1 MVSGPAYNRRVTL
14 PATTSFGDGTIH
26 EFVARLASAEPA
38 PGGGSASAIAAS
50 LGAGLVAM
58 VAALS
63 LGRPRY
69 AAHEELLRDLHDRG
83 LALASH
89 LIRLA
94 DDDAAAYAGFAEAL
108 KLPKESAEAA
118 DARTRAMRTAARR
131 AADVPLETVEACLEV
146 VAAAEALAGRSNRNA
161 SSDLNVAA
169 RLASA
174 AAHGAA
180 ENVLVN
186 LPSLDPADP
195 FVADA
200 EARVP
205 GLLTEVDRLAERVR
219 ESVASGVER
228 EPVVTP
234 AVTPTATAD
243 AGHA

>member
-1 MVSGPAYNRRVTL
+1 VTQ
-14 PATTSFGDGTIH
+14 PTTISFGDGTIH
-26 EFVARLASAEPA
+26 EFVDRLASADPA

-58 VAALS
+58 VAGLS
-63 LGRPRY
+63 LDRPRY

-89 LIRLA
+89 LVRLA

-108 KLPKESAEAA
+108 KLPKEGAESA
-118 DARTRAMRTAARR
+118 DARQRAMQTAARR
-131 AADVPLETVEACLEV
+131 AAEVPLETVEACLDV

-161 SSDLNVAA
+161 SSDLNVAVL
-169 RLASA
+169 LATA

-200 EARVP
+200 ETRVP
-205 GLLTEVDRLAERVR
+205 GLLAEVDRLAERTR
-219 ESVASGVER
+219 EAVASGADR
-228 EPVVTP
+228 EPVAPLAGP
-234 AVTPTATAD
+234 APTGPA
-243 AGHA
+243 